1 MQSRCKS
8 YGNDHIMQMF
18 QKSNENIRESVARRQ
33 EFSSAVN
40 ATILLAVYP
49 IRFKLMSE
57 YRFGAVKLF
66 TMSLKANSTQPY
78 ALIVVENCVLSMPLV
93 GSCLAPFLRSIF
105 NCKNFTCKN
114 QQVECSNKNSQQV

>member
-49 IRFKLMSE
+49 IRFKSMSE
-57 YRFGAVKLF
+57 NRFGAVKLF
-66 TMSLKANSTQPY
+66 IISLSEKESKFNA
-78 ALIVVENCVLSMPLV
+78 ALRAY
-93 GSCLAPFLRSIF
+93 SC
-105 NCKNFTCKN
+105 
-114 QQVECSNKNSQQV
+114 